1 MRQCEF
7 GPRVPGSEAHGQ
19 CLNFLIQEL
28 QEFGARVTPQLFSK
42 RLPGN
47 ETSIK
52 LTNIIAS
59 FRLQK
64 SERILLCAHWD
75 TRPWADQDPDPD
87 NHSEPIIGAND
98 GASGVAVL
106 LEVARNIQLHEP
118 HYGVDIIL
126 FDGEDSGLPGNDNSY
141 ALGSQFFAENKDYRY
156 RPKFGIL
163 LDMVGDQDLQI
174 YQERNSLN
182 YAPDVVEFAWERAR
196 QLDLPSFVS
205 SPRYQVT
212 DDHLPLLNAGIPCI
226 EIIDFDYQYWHTL
239 DDQPNK
245 CSAESLA
252 QVGELILSLI
262 YQNES

>member
-1 MRQCEF
+1 
-7 GPRVPGSEAHGQ
+7 
-19 CLNFLIQEL
+19 
-28 QEFGARVTPQLFSK
+28 
-42 RLPGN
+42 
-47 ETSIK
+47 
-52 LTNIIAS
+52 
-59 FRLQK
+59 
-64 SERILLCAHWD
+64 
-75 TRPWADQDPDPD
+75 
-87 NHSEPIIGAND
+87 
-98 GASGVAVL
+98 
-106 LEVARNIQLHEP
+106 
-118 HYGVDIIL
+118 
-126 FDGEDSGLPGNDNSY
+126 
-141 ALGSQFFAENKDYRY
+141 
-156 RPKFGIL
+156 
-163 LDMVGDQDLQI
+163 MVGDRDLEI

-262 YQNES
+262 YQKES